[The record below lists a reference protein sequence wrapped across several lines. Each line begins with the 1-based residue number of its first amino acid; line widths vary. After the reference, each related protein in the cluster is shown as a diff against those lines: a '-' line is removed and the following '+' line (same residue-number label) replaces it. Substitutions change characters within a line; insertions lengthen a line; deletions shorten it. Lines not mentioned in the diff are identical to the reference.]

1 MLISKF
7 PGHDIKMKIEELEKQ
22 YSIAL
27 PSQYVNFLCRYNG
40 GDTPNTWYR
49 QGDATMRI
57 RGFYGFGDVR
67 HSINSFDD
75 LSEWVRKG
83 LFPIACDYNGNS
95 IAISIAEDR
104 IYGNIYFIDH
114 ETGGRRSFVVDNLEL
129 FVHKC
134 DSERIRGASM
144 RTAKEREDILIAK
157 GKGHM
162 ITDELRQMWQ
172 AEFEM
177 YKDMVQE
184 EVELFE

>member
-1 MLISKF
+1 MKESKF
-7 PGHDIKMKIEELEKQ
+7 PGDDIKIKIEELEKQ
-22 YSIAL
+22 YSITL

-57 RGFYGFGDVR
+57 RGFYGFGDIR
-67 HSINSFDD
+67 HSINRLDD
-75 LSEWVRKG
+75 LSDWVEKE
-83 LFPIACDYNGNS
+83 LFPIGCDYNGNS

-104 IYGNIYFIDH
+104 TYGNIYFVDH
-114 ETGGRRSFVVDNLEL
+114 EVGGRSFVVDDLKS

-134 DSERIRGASM
+134 DSERLRAANKRSV
-144 RTAKEREDILIAK
+144 KEREDILVAK

-184 EVELFE
+184 EVEMFE